1 MFDHPKEWHDER
13 RKGVGGSD
21 ATKIMS
27 GEWRD
32 LWLVKT
38 GRAEGDDLSRILAVQ
53 MGTFTEPF
61 NRDWFSRETG
71 LPVDTENCDHL
82 VHQDHSFMRGNL
94 DGRIAP
100 DAILECKHVG
110 AKFNM
115 DEIAARYYWQ
125 LQHYM
130 AVGGEQQTYLS
141 VLFGNSK
148 WDYTIIKRDDKALAD
163 LIAQETEFWQHVT
176 DDIEPED
183 RIPEGKVDVN
193 TRAMREVD
201 ATGNNM
207 WGTAAAQWL
216 ECRTSAKKFKD
227 ADADIKKLIEPDVR
241 RMFGH
246 GIEVKRASNGSL
258 RIGEK
263 ND

>member
-1 MFDHPKEWHDER
+1 MDDI
-13 RKGVGGSD
+13 
-21 ATKIMS
+21 AT
-27 GEWRD
+27 
-32 LWLVKT
+32 
-38 GRAEGDDLSRILAVQ
+38 
-53 MGTFTEPF
+53 
-61 NRDWFSRETG
+61 
-71 LPVDTENCDHL
+71 
-82 VHQDHSFMRGNL
+82 
-94 DGRIAP
+94 
-100 DAILECKHVG
+100 
-110 AKFNM
+110 
-115 DEIAARYYWQ
+115 RYFWQ
-125 LQHYM
+125 IQHYM
-130 AVGGEQQTYLS
+130 AVADEQQTYLS

-148 WDYTIIKRDDKALAD
+148 WDYTIIKQNDKALAD
-163 LIAQETEFWQHVT
+163 LIAQETKFWQHVT